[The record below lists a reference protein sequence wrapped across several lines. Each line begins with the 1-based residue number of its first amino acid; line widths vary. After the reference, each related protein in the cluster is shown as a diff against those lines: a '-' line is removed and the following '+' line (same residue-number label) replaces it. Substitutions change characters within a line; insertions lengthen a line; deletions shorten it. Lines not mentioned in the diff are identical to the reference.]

1 MSETNDTVSREL
13 AARDLQDIAELAKS
27 PAFERYW
34 LRRIRQK
41 LAAIEKRFKYDRPID
56 CDKDERE
63 ILRRIMIE
71 YEELLC
77 MPATDE
83 YASQRRLEMVPPRQ
97 A

>member
-13 AARDLQDIAELAKS
+13 AARDLQDITELAKS

-41 LAAIEKRFKYDRPID
+41 RDAIKKRFEDDPPDK

-63 ILRRIMIE
+63 VIRRILKE
-71 YEELLC
+71 YEELLR

-83 YASQRRLEMVPPRQ
+83 YASQRRLEMAPPRQ